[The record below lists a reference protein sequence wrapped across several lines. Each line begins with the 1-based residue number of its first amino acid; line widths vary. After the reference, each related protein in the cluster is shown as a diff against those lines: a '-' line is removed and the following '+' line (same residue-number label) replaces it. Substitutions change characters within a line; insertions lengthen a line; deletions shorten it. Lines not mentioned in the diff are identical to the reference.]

1 MLGVAFGL
9 GGGGKRRGKPR
20 VTAAQPYSGCRR
32 KRAISV
38 EIQLFDR
45 RRGLARIATAVMIAA
60 FLGGA
65 VALRAQAPAVAP
77 QAAAVPTLTLDQALH
92 QARLFSPQFQQ
103 AVSAAGVAREAR
115 VQSRDALL
123 PTVNYTTQYLYT
135 QGNGTPSGRFIA
147 NNAVHEY
154 VSEGNVHEDL
164 FSSTLMGQLRRARA
178 GQLLADA
185 QLRIANRG
193 LRATVV
199 QGYYGLLAA
208 EHHVATATSSL
219 NEAGDF
225 LKISQELEKGGEVA
239 HSDVLKA
246 ELQVNQRQRE
256 LAEARL
262 QTEQARLSLGV
273 LLFPRPEQPFEVKDD
288 LARIPN
294 LPPLPQVKAMAGVRN
309 PLVEAAQA
317 GLRQAHAEV
326 GIARGGYLPTLTL
339 DYWYGIDAMHFALRN
354 GRIPNLGYS
363 AQATLL
369 IPVWNWGATRSRV
382 HQAQLQQHQAQVQ
395 FDFTRRQ
402 LAANLDSFYA
412 EADTA
417 RRQLATLRHALDLA
431 QESLRLSILRYRNGE
446 TNVLEVVSAQ
456 DTLALARNA
465 WADGEVRYR
474 VALANLQTLTGAF

>member
-1 MLGVAFGL
+1 MRQVASVVLAAALFG
-9 GGGGKRRGKPR
+9 G
-20 VTAAQPYSGCRR
+20 S
-32 KRAISV
+32 
-38 EIQLFDR
+38 
-45 RRGLARIATAVMIAA
+45 
-60 FLGGA
+60 
-65 VALRAQAPAVAP
+65 ALVRQAQAQAVAP
-77 QAAAVPTLTLDQALH
+77 QVAAVPILTLDQALR

-103 AVSAAGVAREAR
+103 AVAAAGVAHEAR

-164 FSSTLMGQLRRARA
+164 YSSTLLGQLHRTRA

-185 QLRIANRG
+185 QLRIASRG

-208 EHHVATATSSL
+208 RHHVATATTSL
-219 NEAGDF
+219 NEAENF

-246 ELQVNQRQRE
+246 ELQVDQRQRE
-256 LAEARL
+256 LADAKL
-262 QTEQARLSLGV
+262 QAEQARLSLGIV
-273 LLFPRPEQPFEVKDD
+273 LFPTPEQPFHLKDD
-288 LARIPN
+288 LAGIPS
-294 LPPLPQVKAMAGVRN
+294 LPPLAQVKAMAGVRN
-309 PLVEAAQA
+309 PLIEAAQA
-317 GLRQAHAEV
+317 SLQQAHADV
-326 GIARGGYLPTLTL
+326 GIARGGFLPTLTF
-339 DYWYGIDAMHFALRN
+339 DYWYGIDAMHFALRD

-382 HQAQLQQHQAQVQ
+382 HQAQLQQHSAQVQ
-395 FDFTRRQ
+395 LDFTRRQ

-417 RRQLATLRHALDLA
+417 RRQLATLRHSLDLA
-431 QESLRLSILRYRNGE
+431 QESLRLSVLRYRNGE

-456 DTLALARNA
+456 DALTLARNA
-465 WADGEVRYR
+465 WTDGEVRYR